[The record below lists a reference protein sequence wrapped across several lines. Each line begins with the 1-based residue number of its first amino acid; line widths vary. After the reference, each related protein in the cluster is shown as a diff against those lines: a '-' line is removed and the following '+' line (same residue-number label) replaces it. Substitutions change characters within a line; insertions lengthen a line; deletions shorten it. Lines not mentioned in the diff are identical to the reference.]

1 MEMILEI
8 IPGYWNLDERN
19 FIFRLDFFFFIFIR
33 LYIMVYY
40 IYRNISKL
48 IAILEKIYL
57 IFLALLA
64 M

>member
-19 FIFRLDFFFFIFIR
+19 FIFRLDFFFF
-33 LYIMVYY
+33 YIHPFVYY
-40 IYRNISKL
+40 GILYNISKL

>member
-19 FIFRLDFFFFIFIR
+19 FIFRLDFFF
-33 LYIMVYY
+33 YIHPFVYY
-40 IYRNISKL
+40 DIYCIYHNISKL